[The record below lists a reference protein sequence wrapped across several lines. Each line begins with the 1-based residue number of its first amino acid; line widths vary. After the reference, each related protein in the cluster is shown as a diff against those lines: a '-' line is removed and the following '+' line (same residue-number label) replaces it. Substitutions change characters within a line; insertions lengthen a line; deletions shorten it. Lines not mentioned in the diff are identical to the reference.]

1 MAKRQRAP
9 KRPGAAPKHPQVG
22 QSRSAG
28 RAWPL
33 FRSLAGYRAEFLT
46 GDLIAGLTLAA
57 IAIPEQ
63 MATARLGNFAPQ
75 VGLFVLVAAALAFA
89 AFGGSRFL
97 SCGADSTITPIF
109 AGGIAMTA
117 SSGSPEYFALA
128 AALALM
134 VGLLLVAA
142 GVFRLGW
149 IADLLS
155 IPVTTGFLAGIAAHI
170 VLSQLPG
177 VLGLEAPPGMM
188 LERLGVLAREL
199 GSTNPYTLAIGAGV
213 LAVILV
219 SERIDGRIPGALI
232 GLVAATVA
240 VVWLGLERRGVPV
253 LGEISAIWPA
263 PTLPSVSPDQLAGLV
278 PLALIVAITAMV
290 QTAAT
295 TRSFPSDPDEPPDV
309 DRDFVGVGAGSML
322 ASVIGAFPV
331 NASPPRTAIVAE
343 SGGRSQLA
351 GLVAAAITIALL
363 AAGAALLR
371 HVPQAALGGVLLFVA
386 VRIFRTRQII
396 SIWHQSRA
404 EFVLIVA
411 TALTIVVLPIE
422 QGVGIGIALSLMH
435 GIWTT
440 TQARVVEFERVPDS
454 SIWWPKSALMKGESE
469 PGVVVAGLQAPLS
482 FLNAYRF
489 RADMRDLVRN
499 HAQPVRLLV
508 LEATGIVEIDYTAAQ
523 VLVSLIRECHEQD
536 IVLAMARLESVRA
549 QEALTRFHI
558 HEVLQPDRLFRS
570 VEEAIRALGPGA
582 KSAKPR
588 AKS

>member
-1 MAKRQRAP
+1 
-9 KRPGAAPKHPQVG
+9 
-22 QSRSAG
+22 
-28 RAWPL
+28 
-33 FRSLAGYRAEFLT
+33 
-46 GDLIAGLTLAA
+46 
-57 IAIPEQ
+57 
-63 MATARLGNFAPQ
+63 
-75 VGLFVLVAAALAFA
+75 
-89 AFGGSRFL
+89 
-97 SCGADSTITPIF
+97 
-109 AGGIAMTA
+109 
-117 SSGSPEYFALA
+117 
-128 AALALM
+128 
-134 VGLLLVAA
+134 
-142 GVFRLGW
+142 
-149 IADLLS
+149 
-155 IPVTTGFLAGIAAHI
+155 
-170 VLSQLPG
+170 
-177 VLGLEAPPGMM
+177 
-188 LERLGVLAREL
+188 
-199 GSTNPYTLAIGAGV
+199 
-213 LAVILV
+213 
-219 SERIDGRIPGALI
+219 
-232 GLVAATVA
+232 
-240 VVWLGLERRGVPV
+240 
-253 LGEISAIWPA
+253 
-263 PTLPSVSPDQLAGLV
+263 VSPDQLAGLV